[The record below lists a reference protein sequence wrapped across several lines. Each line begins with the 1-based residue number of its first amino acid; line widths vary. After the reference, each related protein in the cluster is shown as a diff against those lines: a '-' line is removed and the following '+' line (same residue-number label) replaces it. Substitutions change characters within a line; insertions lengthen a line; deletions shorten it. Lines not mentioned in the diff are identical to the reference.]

1 MRKTIRFVKLISTH
15 SNIIYLYG
23 IELQKYLYL
32 EKLSQR
38 TLDNKLEFI
47 FLKILEKY
55 IVNSLV
61 RQCFVL

>member
-1 MRKTIRFVKLISTH
+1 MRKTIRFVKSISTN

-47 FLKILEKY
+47 FFE
-55 IVNSLV
+55 NP
-61 RQCFVL
+61 